1 MATRGLQPG
10 FQHELIER
18 SGEEMKAGQ
27 AYFHVKILCALWGKE
42 RALPKIKTILIS
54 KAFKLCGVSE
64 RYLFPAAV
72 GDSRSISLTSEDAKR

>member
-27 AYFHVKILCALWGKE
+27 VYFHVKILCALWGK
-42 RALPKIKTILIS
+42 RK
-54 KAFKLCGVSE
+54 
-64 RYLFPAAV
+64 
-72 GDSRSISLTSEDAKR
+72 SLAQDQNDLDKQGI